1 MAKSSFPCET
11 RKHLAAEKKRCN
23 SHNCAQAVVCTYC
36 DLVGLDERTALDIAG
51 AFGTGMGNMEGTC
64 GALVGAGM
72 IVGLATKDR
81 NLSRARMKEIMEKF
95 RQRCGA
101 TQCKLLKGVGSGKPL
116 RDCPDCV
123 SDASEFLEEYL

>member
-1 MAKSSFPCET
+1 MET

-23 SHNCAQAVVCTYC
+23 THNCAQALVCTYC
-36 DLVGLDERTALDIAG
+36 DLVGLPEQTALDIAG
-51 AFGTGMGNMEGTC
+51 AYGSGMGNMEGTC

-81 NLSRARMKEIMEKF
+81 NLSRARMKEILTKF
-95 RQRCGA
+95 QERNGA
-101 TQCKLLKGVGSGKPL
+101 IQCKQLKGVGTGTVL
-116 RDCPDCV
+116 RACPDCV